1 MKIKTTRFGELNVP
15 AECIIRFV
23 SSMPGFPRHKRF
35 ALFPYEENSPFNIL
49 QSVSNPDLTFLL
61 VDPYRFF
68 NGYIFELEDELAEE
82 LGFSEDN
89 APAVYALTTLKDK
102 IEDATVNLLGPVLVN
117 WDRRI
122 AVQVTL
128 HHSSYAVRQPLFPEG
143 LDLDRKRAGKRKPT
157 RQNLDCEAGLARQE
171 AIG

>member
-1 MKIKTTRFGELNVP
+1 MKIQTTRFGELNIP

-23 SSMPGFPRHKRF
+23 SCLAGFPRHKRF
-35 ALFPYEENSPFNIL
+35 ALFPYEENSPFHFL

-68 NGYIFELEDELAEE
+68 NGYVFELEDDLAEE
-82 LGFSEDN
+82 LGFSAEN
-89 APAVYALTTLKDK
+89 PPGVYALTTLKGK

-117 WDRRI
+117 WKRRT

-128 HHSSYAVRQPLFPEG
+128 QNTSFAVRQPLFPEG
-143 LDLDRKRAGKRKPT
+143 LDLDRKRSGSSKPS
-157 RQNLDCEAGLARQE
+157 RQTLRNDAYEARQE

>member
-1 MKIKTTRFGELNVP
+1 MKIRTTRFGELNVP
-15 AECIIRFV
+15 AECIVRFT
-23 SSMPGFPRHKRF
+23 SCLAGFPRHKRF

-82 LGFSEDN
+82 LGFSAGND
-89 APAVYALTTLKDK
+89 PAVYALTTLRDR

-117 WDRRI
+117 WDRRT

-128 HHSSYAVRQPLFPEG
+128 HNSSFSVRQQLFPEG
-143 LDLDRKRAGKRKPT
+143 IDLDRKRPGNRKT
-157 RQNLDCEAGLARQE
+157 VRQTLESGTALARQE
-171 AIG
+171 AMG